1 MAKVAYII
9 LLALGLCT
17 FFASDARGKFLSLM
31 VNTINVDS
39 RVGWGGGMDIA
50 ASYAV
55 NKNDGDGHFYIQL
68 PVSTGLVNAFT
79 TNTNRISPKK
89 SQILHEKSIF
99 KNAIQIQL

>member
-1 MAKVAYII
+1 
-9 LLALGLCT
+9 
-17 FFASDARGKFLSLM
+17 M